1 VPVEQVAGPGAAA
14 AAGTRSAAADGLG
27 QPEVAGGGDL
37 TAGDNRILV
46 LLAAGATDDAIGRA
60 TGRSMRTVQR
70 RIRELM
76 QLAGAQTR
84 FQLGMAATHR
94 RWV

>member
-1 VPVEQVAGPGAAA
+1 
-14 AAGTRSAAADGLG
+14 
-27 QPEVAGGGDL
+27 
-37 TAGDNRILV
+37 
-46 LLAAGATDDAIGRA
+46 
-60 TGRSMRTVQR
+60 MRTIQR

-76 QLAGAQTR
+76 YLVGAQTR